1 MKALHQLSR
10 WAQTLSRQAEVVCA
24 ALLITVV
31 GLLAAACPVYA
42 MAADPPRGA
51 AEDAATGALFAS
63 PTSVLSLPL
72 PGTPQRQQAE
82 AVRLLE
88 EALAD
93 YDYITAAQVT
103 FGANLTESETQ
114 QLLRLAIQ
122 LHINPAQNPPQQWVK
137 NLATVV
143 LHTVPE
149 LKPDNLL
156 ITDSSGRMLYEDG
169 APTAAVATLSGS
181 PQPASVS
188 ARQSVSF
195 TNFWATGGG
204 LVGLLLAGGILLYLL
219 RVRQAGSPSEAAPAQ
234 SASSQPSPLAEC
246 LDQFSAEQIASAIQ
260 GQGHEVMATVLDSIP
275 DADTA
280 AGVCQ
285 KLKILPDDLPRL
297 SRQPRDEI
305 IASLGQVLHTELTA
319 ATDGGP
325 SQGDANE

>member
-24 ALLITVV
+24 ALLVTVAA
-31 GLLAAACPVYA
+31 LLVAVYPVYA
-42 MAADPPRGA
+42 MAAGPPRGA
-51 AEDAATGALFAS
+51 DEDAASGSLFGS
-63 PTSVLSLPL
+63 PTGVLSLPL
-72 PGTPQRQQAE
+72 PGTPQRHQAE

-88 EALAD
+88 ETLAD

-103 FGANLTESETQ
+103 FGANLTEPETQ

-122 LHINPAQNPPQQWVK
+122 LHINPAQTPPQQWLK

-156 ITDSSGRMLYEDG
+156 ITDSSGHILYQNG

-181 PQPASVS
+181 PQPAPVS
-188 ARQSVSF
+188 ARQSVSL

-219 RVRQAGSPSEAAPAQ
+219 RGRQAGSLSGAAPPQ
-234 SASSQPSPLAEC
+234 NASSQPSPLAEC
-246 LDQFSAEQIASAIQ
+246 LEQFSPEQIVSALQ
-260 GQGHEVMATVLDSIP
+260 GQRRQVLATMLDSIP

-285 KLKILPDDLPRL
+285 KLKILPDDLPKP

-305 IASLGQVLHTELTA
+305 LASLGQALRTKLTA
-319 ATDGGP
+319 ATEDGASP
-325 SQGDANE
+325 E